1 MANENKFFN
10 AGLPKDTR
18 EAIHTASKEATIGR
32 AKYHLLSGLFE
43 HNVQFDP
50 STVKLAT
57 VDICGELYVTSSVI
71 IPLNSDYWLG
81 VEYQQHHGRFSVWV
95 HDKNGEVCT
104 RGKDGGSVSYDSKS
118 LSYCLAMC
126 FSWLY
131 LGGCNE

>member
-1 MANENKFFN
+1 MDNFYN
-10 AGLPKDTR
+10 AGLPKNIS
-18 EAIHTASKEATIGR
+18 EALYISSKERKIGE
-32 AKYHLLSGLFE
+32 AKEALVGGL
-43 HNVQFDP
+43 HCHKIQFDP
-50 STVKLAT
+50 STVSLAI

-71 IPLNSDYWLG
+71 IPLNKDFWLG
-81 VEYQQHHGRFSVWV
+81 VEYQQHHGRFNAWV

-104 RGKDGGSVSYDSKS
+104 RGKYKDSVSYESKS